1 MSEENKDNNVNIE
14 LPAAAGNSPE
24 EVKMEVPS
32 QADQINQ
39 VNNVLPEQPV
49 VAPQPVVQ
57 QSPQPVQNPY
67 MTPQPVNNVG
77 NGQVAGKKI
86 DLKIIIPICI
96 AVVIVLVLVLTLLL
110 GSGSEKVVKKFSK
123 YYVKGDHQKIVEVYH
138 DDFKDSYYTDVKDTM
153 KKDFKNR
160 EDKDIVYKSYKILDK
175 FKYDKETLD
184 DQKKLIEKAYDIDED
199 DIKGAISYLVKYKV
213 DNDGENAVDYQRILT
228 IKVKGKWYIFSMP
241 TSSIY

>member
-1 MSEENKDNNVNIE
+1 MSEENNVNME
-14 LPAAAGNSPE
+14 LPAVAGNSPE

-57 QSPQPVQNPY
+57 PQQPVQNPY
-67 MTPQPVNNVG
+67 MPQQPVNNVG
-77 NGQVAGKKI
+77 NGTVAGKKI
-86 DLKIIIPICI
+86 DLKIIIPICV
-96 AVVIVLVLVLTLLL
+96 AVVIGLILILTLLL
-110 GSGSEKVVKKFSK
+110 GSGSERVVKKFAK

-138 DDFKDSYYTDVKDTM
+138 DDFKDNYYTDIKDAM
-153 KKDFKNR
+153 KKDFKER
-160 EDKDIVYKSYKILDK
+160 DDEDIVYKNYKILDK
-175 FKYDKETLD
+175 FKYDKETLE

-213 DNDGENAVDYQRILT
+213 DNDGENAVDYQRVLT

-241 TSSIY
+241 TSSLY